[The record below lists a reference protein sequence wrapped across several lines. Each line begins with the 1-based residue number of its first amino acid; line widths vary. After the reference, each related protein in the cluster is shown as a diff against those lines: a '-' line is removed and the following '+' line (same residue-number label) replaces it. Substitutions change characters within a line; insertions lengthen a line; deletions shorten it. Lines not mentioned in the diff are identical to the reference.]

1 MFSFSFGFNL
11 NCAIDDNFL
20 MRGTSSDH
28 DWPSFLFLRT
38 CLWHTYHKSFF
49 FSSANVAIQFPW
61 ITKMFQNNENSLQ
74 LPFSKDLIFVLTI
87 FFVLLNP
94 ANQGQEMFLFL
105 HLQRLSFYTLHKWFL
120 MCVYFQMKMSINKSF
135 AKAKEKLEQA
145 KHNSQID

>member
-1 MFSFSFGFNL
+1 MFSFFFGFNL

-38 CLWHTYHKSFF
+38 CLWQTYHKSFF

-74 LPFSKDLIFVLTI
+74 LPFTQKFYRKTS
-87 FFVLLNP
+87 
-94 ANQGQEMFLFL
+94 Q
-105 HLQRLSFYTLHKWFL
+105 QRLDICFNYILCVAKSCKSRGGNVFVFTSPETLAL
-120 MCVYFQMKMSINKSF
+120 YFAQMIFDVCLFSN
-135 AKAKEKLEQA
+135 EDV
-145 KHNSQID
+145 N

>member
-49 FSSANVAIQFPW
+49 FSSGNVAIQFPW
-61 ITKMFQNNENSLQ
+61 ITKMFQNNENYLQ

-94 ANQGQEMFLFL
+94 ANQEQEMFLFL
-105 HLQRLSFYTLHKWFL
+105 HLQRLSFYTSHKWFL
-120 MCVYFQMKMSINKSF
+120 ICVYFKWRCQLIKVLQKQRKNWNKQNIIL
-135 AKAKEKLEQA
+135 K
-145 KHNSQID
+145 